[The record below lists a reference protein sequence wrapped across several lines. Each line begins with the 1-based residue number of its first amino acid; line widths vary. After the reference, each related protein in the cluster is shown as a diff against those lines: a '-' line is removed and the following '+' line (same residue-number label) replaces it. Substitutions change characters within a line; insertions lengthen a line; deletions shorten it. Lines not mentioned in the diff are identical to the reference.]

1 MRYFNKFC
9 DIVNK
14 VYTYLGVALLVVIS
28 IACILQVFSRYV
40 LGSAIAGT
48 EEISR
53 YSFIWLGFLGSATC
67 VQKWSNAHIS
77 ILNDSLKNK
86 AKKYHSAFLNLMVLI
101 CAAILFVQGI
111 KCVGITSKQ
120 LSSMLRIPMSCVYAA
135 IPCGAFG
142 MMLSAAQRLL
152 HLFADDPGKEVQG

>member
-9 DIVNK
+9 DMVNK
-14 VYTYLGVALLVVIS
+14 IYTYLGVALLVVIS

-77 ILNDSLKNK
+77 ILNDSLKNS
-86 AKKYHSAFLNLMVLI
+86 AKKYHSAFLNLMVFI
-101 CAAILFVQGI
+101 CAAILFAQGI
-111 KCVGITSKQ
+111 RCVGITSKQ
-120 LSSMLRIPMSCVYAA
+120 LSSMLRIPMSYVYAA

-142 MMLSAAQRLL
+142 MMLSAAQRFLN
-152 HLFADDPGKEVQG
+152 LFAAGQEKEVQE

>member
-9 DIVNK
+9 DIVNRI
-14 VYTYLGVALLVVIS
+14 YTYLGVALLIIIS

-77 ILNDSLKNK
+77 ILNDSLKNN
-86 AKKYHSAFLNLMVLI
+86 AKKYHSLFLNAMVFI
-101 CAAILFVQGI
+101 CAAIVFTQGI
-111 KCVGITSKQ
+111 KCVEITSKQ
-120 LSSMLRIPMSCVYAA
+120 LSSMLRIPMSYVYAA

-142 MMLSAAQRLL
+142 MMLSAVQRILK
-152 HLFADDPGKEVQG
+152 LFAAEQGEEAQK